1 MLCDEEVAD
10 DYSDQDDE
18 DLDEG
23 DVEVA
28 DHVQF
33 GEGVLGCL
41 ADVTDRMAGLAEG
54 LRVHDGADMAVLAQV
69 LAQPLVAETT
79 VTVAARALLLQLVH
93 QDVKGLGDVGQDP
106 AEHYRAAVPHTKTQ
120 ARPEVIA

>member
-10 DYSDQDDE
+10 DYSDQDNE

-41 ADVTDRMAGLAEG
+41 ADVTDGMAGLTEG
-54 LRVHDGADMAVLAQV
+54 LRVQDGANVAVLAQV
-69 LAQPLVAETT
+69 LAEPLVAETT

-93 QDVKGLGDVGQDP
+93 
-106 AEHYRAAVPHTKTQ
+106 
-120 ARPEVIA
+120 